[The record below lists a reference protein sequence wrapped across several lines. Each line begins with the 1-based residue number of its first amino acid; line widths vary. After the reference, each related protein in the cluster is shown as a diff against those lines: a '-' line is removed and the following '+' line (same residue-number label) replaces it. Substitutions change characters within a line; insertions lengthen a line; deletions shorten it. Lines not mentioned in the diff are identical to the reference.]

1 MTLELMEKILCNVFL
16 INLAFS
22 VVWAAMI
29 MLFSDW
35 AYNLHLNFF
44 AIDKKDWFKMN
55 YVLMG
60 FYKIMLI
67 LFVLGPWLALK
78 ML

>member
-1 MTLELMEKILCNVFL
+1 MTLELMEKIFCNIFL
-16 INLAFS
+16 INFVFS
-22 VVWAAMI
+22 LFWASMI
-29 MLFSDW
+29 LGFSDW
-35 AYNLHLNFF
+35 AYNLHLKFF
-44 AIDKKDWFKMN
+44 DIDKKDWFQIN

-67 LFVLGPWLALK
+67 LFVLAPWLALK